1 MANPAWL
8 NPFNYVTVLVN
19 GVPTVI
25 QPNGDQLL
33 AAGTVQVTPNSEIQA
48 ALLATPP
55 AGVSTQVLSPI
66 PNTTPGAQ

>member
-1 MANPAWL
+1 MATQPWYNPS
-8 NPFNYVTVLVN
+8 NPVTIIQG
-19 GVPTVI
+19 GVDVVVPAD
-25 QPNGDQLL
+25 GQLL

-55 AGVSTQVLSPI
+55 ARVSPQILSTI